1 MSARRKTP
9 TADENKRTA
18 VFDAGKHARG
28 RDDSEVDPTVVDGP
42 LGGAAM
48 AERAAPNDTGP
59 TVVDGPLG
67 GAAMS
72 VAAAQAASSQAAPT
86 VLGKPVPQARS
97 GQAAPTALAKPA
109 PQAMANREASAP
121 VRAISMKE
129 AARPIQAISMKTPGA
144 PGGPGEPNPPT
155 PMLPRPKL
163 RAVSEVAPAHAP
175 QNLGH
180 VAPPYDPEEAR
191 ARKVREYV
199 IWGCVAVMLASV
211 IALVVWFAAR

>member
-9 TADENKRTA
+9 TADDNKRTA
-18 VFDAGKHARG
+18 IFDAGKHARG
-28 RDDSEVDPTVVDGP
+28 HDDPEVDPTVVDGP

-48 AERAAPNDTGP
+48 AEQPGPNHTGP

-72 VAAAQAASSQAAPT
+72 AAAAQAMASKAAPT
-86 VLGKPVPQARS
+86 VLGKPVPQAPS
-97 GQAAPTALAKPA
+97 AKAAPTVLAKPV
-109 PQAMANREASAP
+109 PQPVANKDASAP

-129 AARPIQAISMKTPGA
+129 AGQPIQAISMKTPGG
-144 PGGPGEPNPPT
+144 PGGLGEPNPPT
-155 PMLPRPKL
+155 PILPRPKL
-163 RAVSEVAPAHAP
+163 RAVSEVTPAQAP